1 MKIHE
6 YQAKELLKKFEIP
19 VLKSRVVSNDFEA
32 GKVIFDEFE
41 SQGINTIVIKA
52 QIHAGGRGKGLIY
65 DSNNEPVLLYDKQVR
80 GVNVI
85 TGDNISDKGHKYSK
99 AILNNKLVTI
109 QTGDAGSIVRKI
121 LIEEGVSIK
130 KEYYLSITLD
140 RTTSKNVIM
149 ASTEGGVEIEKVA
162 EETPEKIIKE
172 HISPSIG
179 FQDYQA
185 RYIGFQLDFSGEAF
199 KNFVDFIKKL
209 VNAYNELD
217 CSLLEINPLVLTNDD
232 KIIALDCKI
241 TFDENALFRHPEF
254 AELRDIYEEDPLEV
268 EASKYNLNYI
278 KLDGNV
284 GCMVNGAGLAM
295 ATMDL
300 IQLSGGRPA
309 NFLDVGGGANP
320 ERIANAF
327 RIMLSDK
334 NVEAV
339 LINIFGG
346 IVRCDKVAEGI
357 IQALNIVDVNLPV
370 IVRLDGTNAEE
381 AAVMLKN
388 SGLKFN
394 VASNFEDAAKKVTEI
409 LKN

>member
-6 YQAKELLKKFEIP
+6 YQAKELLKKFEVP

-32 GKVIFDEFE
+32 GKVIFEEFE

-65 DSNNEPVLLYDKQVR
+65 DNNNEPVILYDKQVR

-185 RYIGFQLDFSGEAF
+185 RYIGFQLGFSGEAF

-209 VNAYNELD
+209 IKAYNEFD

-232 KIIALDCKI
+232 KIIALDCKM
-241 TFDENALFRHPEF
+241 TFDENALFRHPEY

-394 VASNFEDAAKKVTEI
+394 VASNFEDAAKMVTEV
-409 LKN
+409 LRN